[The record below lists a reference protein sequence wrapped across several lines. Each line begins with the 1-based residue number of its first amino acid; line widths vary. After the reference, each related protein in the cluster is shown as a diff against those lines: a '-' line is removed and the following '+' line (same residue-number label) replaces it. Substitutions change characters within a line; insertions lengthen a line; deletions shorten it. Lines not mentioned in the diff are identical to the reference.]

1 MAINR
6 KDYDKYTDVATLR
19 AQLAAQEAL
28 KPAAYT
34 IPYAAE
40 SAALLGEIQNRPKFN
55 YDANSDALY
64 QAMKSTA
71 VNEGRRASADVM
83 GQAAALTGGYGNS
96 YAASAAAQAYQNRL
110 AQLANNI
117 PQLAQYAQ
125 NRYDAETQNLYNR
138 YNLYRQA
145 NTDAYGRYRD
155 EVGDYQNTINMLL
168 NRLNNEQSRA
178 ENMYQYDTNR
188 EWQQQQFDYQK
199 EQDAIANSQKWASMA
214 QSNNEAALKAQ
225 IADLKGQLEGYQG
238 SSGTKP
244 SAETTRKIIKQISD
258 EKYNLDEALDYLNK
272 NYGNYDEDAL
282 LEILDKLYGNGK
294 TFMLNNARY
303 ENTGNGIRRIR

>member
-6 KDYDKYTDVATLR
+6 KDYDEYTDVAKLR

-34 IPYAAE
+34 NPYAAE

-71 VNEGRRASADVM
+71 VREGRRASADVM
-83 GQAAALTGGYGNS
+83 GQAAQLTGGYGNS
-96 YAASAAAQAYQNRL
+96 YAASAAAQAYQSRL
-110 AQLANNI
+110 AQLSNSI

-145 NTDAYGRYRD
+145 DADEYGRYRD
-155 EVGDYQNTINMLL
+155 TVGDYQNRMNMLL

-199 EQDAIANSQKWASMA
+199 AQDAIANSQKWASMA
-214 QSNNEAALKAQ
+214 QSSNEAALKAQ
-225 IADLKGQLEGYQG
+225 IADLKGQISNSKKGATSDGNADASEYNY
-238 SSGTKP
+238 GTMKP
-244 SAETTRKIIKQISD
+244 SEKIKREIAAEINANRYTEQEARQYVWKQYVDKGYDPDEIADIIKQASNFL
-258 EKYNLDEALDYLNK
+258 KRK
-272 NYGNYDEDAL
+272 N
-282 LEILDKLYGNGK
+282 
-294 TFMLNNARY
+294 F
-303 ENTGNGIRRIR
+303 

>member
-6 KDYDKYTDVATLR
+6 KDYDEYTDVAKLK

-28 KPAAYT
+28 KPAAFT
-34 IPYAAE
+34 NPYAAE

-71 VNEGRRASADVM
+71 VREGRRASADVM
-83 GQAAALTGGYGNS
+83 GQAAQLTGGYGNS

-110 AQLANNI
+110 AQLSNSI

-145 NTDAYGRYRD
+145 DTDAYGRYRD
-155 EVGDYQNTINMLL
+155 TVSDYQNRMNMLL
-168 NRLNNEQSRA
+168 NRLNSEQSRA

-214 QSNNEAALKAQ
+214 QSNNEAAYKQ
-225 IADLKGQLEGYQG
+225 RIAELESQLPGIMPGEGTRREIIDTL
-238 SSGTKP
+238 TKKKF
-244 SAETTRKIIKQISD
+244 SE
-258 EKYNLDEALDYLNK
+258 DEAMQYLKK
-272 NYGNYDEDAL
+272 NYGDYDEDAL
-282 LEILDKLYGNGK
+282 LDILQDYYNGRAQRSGRGV
-294 TFMLNNARY
+294 L
-303 ENTGNGIRRIR
+303 TGGPVRAQTK

>member
-6 KDYDKYTDVATLR
+6 KDYDKYTDVAKLR

-34 IPYAAE
+34 SPYAAE
-40 SAALLGEIQNRPKFN
+40 SAALMGEIQNRPKFS

-71 VNEGRRASADVM
+71 VREGRRASADVM
-83 GQAAALTGGYGNS
+83 GQAAQLTGGYGNS

-110 AQLANNI
+110 AQLTNSI

-145 NTDAYGRYRD
+145 DTDAYGRYRD
-155 EVGDYQNTINMLL
+155 TVGDYQNTINMLL

-214 QSNNEAALKAQ
+214 QSSNEAALKAQ
-225 IADLKGQLEGYQG
+225 IADLKGQLEGYQDRYDG
-238 SSGTKP
+238 VKLSK
-244 SAETTRKIIKQISD
+244 
-258 EKYNLDEALDYLNK
+258 EALGNLNK
-272 NYGNYDEDAL
+272 DLHKAGLRTEQEAIAQIGSKYINKGYTKEEVFEAIHRAYAG
-282 LEILDKLYGNGK
+282 
-294 TFMLNNARY
+294 R
-303 ENTGNGIRRIR
+303 GIFGS